1 MFKDYLAN
9 LRRIGRD
16 ARLMIATQAIMGFG
30 YVGLYAV
37 LFNLYLLRLD
47 YNPAYI
53 GQVNAIG
60 RLGFALVGVPAGLL
74 GVRFGP
80 RPLLIAG
87 EWIIVIGLVGAPLG
101 EFLPH
106 AIQGPW
112 ISLFYFLGFAGASLF
127 FVNATPFLMA
137 VSGKQERSHVFAV
150 LATVMPLAAFA
161 GSLCGGLLP
170 GLTGYLLGVTDA
182 DPAAYRYPLM
192 FAGTLFLL
200 TVPLVLATHHGT
212 THKQDGEDTVN
223 PLQGMRDAPLGTITS
238 VAAVMFLASI
248 GMGITMSFFNVYLDD
263 GLDVATALIGTV
275 TATTQLVSAFAAV
288 LMPVVIARFG
298 HVGGFQLGRLVMAAG
313 MVPMALVPS
322 LHVAALAMLLIT
334 AASSISQQIFTIYSQ
349 SAISTR
355 WRTLMSGVVNT
366 TMGCGW
372 AITAWGGGL
381 IIEHF
386 GYNKVFLT
394 GAATTVISVAV
405 FALVARRAPE
415 PTR

>member
-161 GSLCGGLLP
+161 GNLCGGLLAQMCGMP
-170 GLTGYLLGVTDA
+170 SLGFISAMNVNRGFADFLELGHFEGRPSIPTDSNA
-182 DPAAYRYPLM
+182 MDVGDPSNLERIRWLYRDDYERLR
-192 FAGTLFLL
+192 
-200 TVPLVLATHHGT
+200 
-212 THKQDGEDTVN
+212 QDGGATDT
-223 PLQGMRDAPLGTITS
+223 PRTAGLARLRIPRTRWQPQ
-238 VAAVMFLASI
+238 VAAQ
-248 GMGITMSFFNVYLDD
+248 NH
-263 GLDVATALIGTV
+263 
-275 TATTQLVSAFAAV
+275 
-288 LMPVVIARFG
+288 R
-298 HVGGFQLGRLVMAAG
+298 
-313 MVPMALVPS
+313 
-322 LHVAALAMLLIT
+322 
-334 AASSISQQIFTIYSQ
+334 SQ
-349 SAISTR
+349 
-355 WRTLMSGVVNT
+355 
-366 TMGCGW
+366 
-372 AITAWGGGL
+372 
-381 IIEHF
+381 
-386 GYNKVFLT
+386 
-394 GAATTVISVAV
+394 
-405 FALVARRAPE
+405 
-415 PTR
+415 